1 LSFILDV
8 TFVCC
13 RLHYSVLLLF
23 IIALKFWTL
32 KVLFSIFYLEISNS
46 ITFASFYQISYRAS
60 FNIVGRKTL
69 FQRPTEFYLGFAC
82 DPTVFN
88 LDFLAW

>member
-23 IIALKFWTL
+23 IIALKF
-32 KVLFSIFYLEISNS
+32 
-46 ITFASFYQISYRAS
+46 
-60 FNIVGRKTL
+60 
-69 FQRPTEFYLGFAC
+69 
-82 DPTVFN
+82 
-88 LDFLAW
+88 